1 MLPAAQALR
10 LISLLQ
16 EAIEE
21 CTKEEQKVE
30 EKLKCYRQLLN
41 PWKLSALERPA
52 EDKTTT
58 DHTGSDIAEPG
69 PTAGELQEL
78 ELLNKALT
86 KALRIRKAHCT
97 AAEEQPLRT
106 LATQDS
112 PALTKDPSASVK
124 QETSP
129 PSNSKT
135 KALSCD
141 ARVGAG
147 SAATGSATGE
157 LPALGSRENHPASG
171 RPPLKAGQMAS
182 RKTMP
187 ATVRAPYKTQP
198 DIKKSWATG
207 ASGRSVK
214 ASCRS
219 TAPSR
224 STEFKE
230 DSVCVGKSG
239 GQHRPSSGK
248 RAPGRSV
255 PLGWSGIR
263 APAEDKMLHSS
274 ASAAVDQPRI
284 GREVTAHGGT
294 SLGTGRA
301 KKQPEVF
308 SLQGA
313 GSKLKLPME
322 WRKQRVRNTRLWK
335 KVSAIQ
341 TGDSS
346 ETTCFIQRLQ
356 STFQSELPTVSRAEI
371 KDRLEDICD
380 VGVRVDECV
389 RADLLLLTSGLT
401 TWQQEYKH
409 LQTLTSCQETVS
421 SLLHQIQQLR
431 DAEAKWRMMW
441 SHSGPRL
448 RRCPRSRTSETP
460 LLIYS
465 SLQELKEMETLKHQV
480 KTLQRQIQIQRV
492 MAEELLP
499 ILFSLELQE
508 DTSSLYLLYRAMYC
522 QLCEGGQQFPT
533 LVVDNIPD

>member
-248 RAPGRSV
+248 RAPASKAGPGASHERSFNF
-255 PLGWSGIR
+255 LR
-263 APAEDKMLHSS
+263 
-274 ASAAVDQPRI
+274 
-284 GREVTAHGGT
+284 
-294 SLGTGRA
+294 
-301 KKQPEVF
+301 
-308 SLQGA
+308 
-313 GSKLKLPME
+313 SKLMLPME

-448 RRCPRSRTSETP
+448 RHCPRSRTSETP